1 MRCWGVG
8 ITAGEKSSSRID
20 VCGLWM
26 VQCAHVPGE
35 LKPCKPLL
43 WLVYTSD
50 FYNVNCSIRPHE
62 MHSIFYGRAEGF
74 HVGNCGLQWEMQ
86 VPFVD
91 FFNHDAECQAL
102 LSYDEEKACAEVLYL
117 PFLQCNI
124 ECLYF
129 CHTMDFQIELHC
141 FVHVDLM
148 WNFYAKQTV
157 YCSVRLLGLMLFV
170 KD

>member
-1 MRCWGVG
+1 M
-8 ITAGEKSSSRID
+8 
-20 VCGLWM
+20 CGLWL

-50 FYNVNCSIRPHE
+50 FYNVNCSIKPHE
-62 MHSIFYGRAEGF
+62 MHSIFDGRAEGC
-74 HVGNCGLQWEMQ
+74 HVGDCGLQWEMQ

-117 PFLQCNI
+117 PFL
-124 ECLYF
+124 
-129 CHTMDFQIELHC
+129 
-141 FVHVDLM
+141 
-148 WNFYAKQTV
+148 
-157 YCSVRLLGLMLFV
+157 
-170 KD
+170 